1 MKVLL
6 VTHRFPP
13 DGVAGVERIT
23 QDLANVLAR
32 DGETVTVVTRQWSR
46 RARVIRRWK
55 RELMPN
61 GVHVERLP
69 GVPRSLER
77 AFAQQQAT
85 TRNFEDAFAAFG
97 PDVVHL
103 MHPYG
108 FSPGCIEAVLGRRV
122 PLIVSL
128 HDFFF
133 ACPLAHLVKKDGRLC
148 AGPNGGLECATTCF
162 EDDPRGAERWTLRAS
177 YFRAVMS
184 AAAEVIAPTEYV
196 ARYFA
201 EQGIAD
207 RPIRVIDNGVELR
220 REPAAARSFRKGARL
235 RLAYI
240 GVVVPAKG
248 VHLILDALASTDRR
262 TGPESLVVAGVEPD
276 RDYANRLRS
285 TAAQLAGVD
294 VAFAGTYE
302 RADLERL
309 LANVDI
315 VIVPS
320 RVPETFSLTVREA
333 QALGIPV
340 VVARIGALPDAIEE
354 AVTGWSFT
362 PDSADSLAQLL
373 DRLSSDLQQVE
384 RAHHATLRLRLTS
397 VDDHADQVLDVY
409 RQAVLAGPRREAGDV
424 DVASLGNTLAALG

>member
-13 DGVAGVERIT
+13 DGVAGVERVT

-32 DGETVTVVTRQWSR
+32 QGETVTVVTRQWSR
-46 RARVIRRWK
+46 RARIIRRWR
-55 RELMPN
+55 REQMAT
-61 GVHVERLP
+61 GVCVERLP
-69 GVPRSLER
+69 GVPRPLER
-77 AFAQQQAT
+77 ALAQQKDS
-85 TRNFEDAFAAFG
+85 TRNFEGVVAAVG

-108 FSPGCIEAVLGRRV
+108 FSPGCIEAVLASRV
-122 PLIVSL
+122 PLVVSL

-162 EDDPRGAERWTLRAS
+162 DDDPRGVNRWTLRAA
-177 YFRAVMS
+177 YFRAVLS
-184 AAAEVIAPTEYV
+184 AATEVIAPTEYM

-207 RPIRVIDNGVELR
+207 RPIRVIANGVELC
-220 REPAAARSFRKGARL
+220 REPTAARSFRKGDRL

-240 GVVVPAKG
+240 GIVAPSKG

-262 TGPESLVVAGVEPD
+262 IGPESLLVAGAEPD

-294 VAFAGTYE
+294 VAFAGAYE
-302 RADLERL
+302 RADLKSL
-309 LANVDI
+309 LANVD
-315 VIVPS
+315 VVVAPS
-320 RVPETFSLTVREA
+320 RVPETFGMTVREA

-340 VVARIGALPDAIEE
+340 VVARIGALSGAIEE

-362 PDSADSLAQLL
+362 PDSADSLAQLF

-397 VDDHADQVLDVY
+397 VDDHAEKVRDVY
-409 RQAVLAGPRREAGDV
+409 RRAVLAGPRQDAGDD

>member
-1 MKVLL
+1 
-6 VTHRFPP
+6 
-13 DGVAGVERIT
+13 
-23 QDLANVLAR
+23 
-32 DGETVTVVTRQWSR
+32 
-46 RARVIRRWK
+46 
-55 RELMPN
+55 MPN
-61 GVHVERLP
+61 GVCVERLP
-69 GVPRSLER
+69 GVPRSVER
-77 AFAQQQAT
+77 AIAEQRDA
-85 TRNFEDAFAAFG
+85 TRNFEGVLAAFR

-108 FSPGCIEAVLGRRV
+108 FSPGCIEAVLRSRV
-122 PLIVSL
+122 PLVVSL

-148 AGPNGGLECATTCF
+148 AGPNRGLECATTCF
-162 EDDPRGAERWTLRAS
+162 EDDPRGVNRWTLRAS

-184 AAAEVIAPTEYV
+184 AATEVIAPTEYV

-207 RPIRVIDNGVELR
+207 RPIRVIANGVDLR
-220 REPAAARSFRKGARL
+220 HEPAAARSFRKSGRL

-240 GVVVPAKG
+240 GVVVPSKG

-262 TGPESLVVAGVEPD
+262 TGPESLLVAGVEPD

-285 TAAQLAGVD
+285 TAGQLEGVD
-294 VAFAGTYE
+294 VSFVASYE
-302 RADLERL
+302 RTDLERL

-320 RVPETFSLTVREA
+320 RAPETASLTVREA

-340 VVARIGALPDAIEE
+340 VVARIGALPDTIEE
-354 AVTGWSFT
+354 GVTGWSFRA
-362 PDSADSLAQLL
+362 DSADSLARVL

-384 RAHHATLRLRLTS
+384 RAHDATLRVRLTS
-397 VDDHADQVLDVY
+397 VGDHADEVLDIY
-409 RQAVLAGPRREAGDV
+409 RQAVLAGPRRDAGDD